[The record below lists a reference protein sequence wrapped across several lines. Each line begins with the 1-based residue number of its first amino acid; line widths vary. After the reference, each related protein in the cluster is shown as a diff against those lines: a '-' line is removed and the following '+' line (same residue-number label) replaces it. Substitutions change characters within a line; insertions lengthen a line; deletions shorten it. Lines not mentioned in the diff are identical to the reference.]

1 MNFVEELER
10 VLPVD
15 LPNRARV
22 VEKAGQHLALIV
34 AANEHLNLTR
44 ITSPREAAIKHVLDS
59 VLPWRLFVGAKKV
72 VDAGSGPGFPG
83 VPLSLVLPDV
93 RFVLAESVQKKARFL
108 DAAVEEMGLDNVSV
122 LPQRAED
129 VLRAL
134 KADTVTAR
142 AVAPISRAVGLF
154 APAVK
159 SGTRALFYKGPD
171 VETEIAEAAN
181 EIKKHRMFLRVV
193 DRYDLPDGFGTR
205 TVVEMTR
212 YGRLEDRHDSSRS
225 D

>member
-10 VLPVD
+10 VLPEE

-22 VEKAGQHLALIV
+22 VEKCGQHLALIV

-59 VLPWRLFVGAKKV
+59 VLPWRLFAGATRV

-83 VPLSLVLPDV
+83 VPLSLVLPEV
-93 RFVLAESVQKKARFL
+93 RFILAESVQKKARFL
-108 DAAVEEMGLDNVSV
+108 DAAVEELGLENVSV

-142 AVAPISRAVGLF
+142 AVAPISRAVGLL

-159 SGTRALFYKGPD
+159 AGTRALFYKGPD
-171 VETEIAEAAN
+171 AETEIAEAAI
-181 EIKKHRMFLRVV
+181 EIKRNRMFLRVV
-193 DRYDLPDGFGTR
+193 ERYDLPDGLGTR
-205 TVVEMTR
+205 TVVEMMR
-212 YGRLEDRHDSSRS
+212 YGRLEDRNDSSRS

>member
-1 MNFVEELER
+1 MNFVEELEL
-10 VLPVD
+10 VLPAD

-22 VEKAGQHLALIV
+22 IEKSGEHLALIV

-44 ITSPREAAIKHVLDS
+44 ITSPRDAAVKHVLDS
-59 VLPWRLFVGAKKV
+59 VLPWRLFAGAKKV

-108 DAAVEEMGLDNVSV
+108 SAAVDTLGLENVNV
-122 LPQRAED
+122 LPQRAEE
-129 VLRAL
+129 VVKIL
-134 KADTVTAR
+134 KADMLMAR
-142 AVAPISRAVGLF
+142 AMAPLLRAVGLF

-159 SGTRALFYKGPD
+159 SGTRAFFYKGPD
-171 VETEIAEAAN
+171 VEAEIVAAV
-181 EIKKHRMFLRVV
+181 EEVKRHRMHVQVV
-193 DRYDLPDGFGTR
+193 ERYDLPEGFGTR

-212 YGRLEDRHDSSRS
+212 YARPA
-225 D
+225 

>member
-10 VLPVD
+10 VLPAD

-22 VEKAGQHLALIV
+22 VEKAGQHLTLIV

-44 ITSPREAAIKHVLDS
+44 ITSPGEAAIKHVLDS
-59 VLPWRLFVGAKKV
+59 VLPWRLFAGAKKV

-83 VPLSLVLPDV
+83 VPLSLVLPEV

-108 DAAVEEMGLDNVSV
+108 DSAIEEMGLENVSV

-159 SGTRALFYKGPD
+159 AGTRALFYKGPD
-171 VETEIAEAAN
+171 AETEIAEAAI
-181 EIKKHRMFLRVV
+181 EIKKHRMYLRVV
-193 DRYDLPDGFGTR
+193 ERYDLPDGLGTR

-212 YGRLEDRHDSSRS
+212 YGRLEDRNDSSRS